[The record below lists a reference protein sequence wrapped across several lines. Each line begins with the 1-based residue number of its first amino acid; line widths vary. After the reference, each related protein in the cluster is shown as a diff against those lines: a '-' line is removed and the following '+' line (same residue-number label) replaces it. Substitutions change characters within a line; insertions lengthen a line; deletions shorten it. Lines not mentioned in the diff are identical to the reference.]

1 MRLWRRWALALMA
14 LCGTT
19 PVSAE
24 SILFVGNS
32 FTFGAHSPVMRYRP
46 DVVRDLNKEGIGGV
60 PALFK
65 TFAEQ
70 AGLDW
75 TVSLETSPGKD
86 LAFHYEQKRREIDR
100 RWDVVILQ
108 DYSTL
113 DAQKPG
119 DPVRHVEAVGL
130 IADLLRRAN
139 PRVRIELVS
148 TRSRADLTYRTPS
161 PAWQADHRDG
171 GRSGGGECLYAATP
185 ARSGR
190 GDPGGA
196 GVEPGMAR
204 TGGRSQPL

>member
-1 MRLWRRWALALMA
+1 MA

-75 TVSLETSPGKD
+75 TVSP
-86 LAFHYEQKRREIDR
+86 RR
-100 RWDVVILQ
+100 
-108 DYSTL
+108 
-113 DAQKPG
+113 
-119 DPVRHVEAVGL
+119 
-130 IADLLRRAN
+130 RRA
-139 PRVRIELVS
+139 RIWPFITS
-148 TRSRADLTYRTPS
+148 
-161 PAWQADHRDG
+161 
-171 GRSGGGECLYAATP
+171 RSG
-185 ARSGR
+185 ARSIA
-190 GDPGGA
+190 A
-196 GVEPGMAR
+196 GM
-204 TGGRSQPL
+204 S